1 MTKTC
6 TNVLCLLPIHR
17 VFHVQSF
24 LIFAYERI
32 ENLFTSRC
40 EAVAQIL
47 ALVQESLESVNRF
60 FSVKMS
66 LYVKLVVGNL
76 SNFFKRNIHHG
87 KTKARDDLF
96 FTDKIMVK

>member
-6 TNVLCLLPIHR
+6 TNVLRLLPIHH

-32 ENLFTSRC
+32 ENLFTSRG
-40 EAVAQIL
+40 EVVAQIL
-47 ALVQESLESVNRF
+47 ALVQENLEGTNVF
-60 FSVKMS
+60 LKMS

-76 SNFFKRNIHHG
+76 SGFLNAIF
-87 KTKARDDLF
+87 
-96 FTDKIMVK
+96 IMAKLRLEVFYF